1 MVRDIVN
8 RQVVCVEPDAKVSE
22 VARIMSEKSVGS
34 VLVCEDGKPRGIL
47 TDRDIVIRCIA
58 QNVDVND
65 CTVEQV
71 LSEPIEA
78 VKETDG
84 VYDVIRKMKNQE
96 VRRVPVV
103 DQKGEVIGIISFDDL
118 IVLLGKEM
126 ADLADTANAA
136 LQNVGAKQLKA
147 A

>member
-1 MVRDIVN
+1 MLKDVVN
-8 RQVVCVEPDAKVSE
+8 RQVVCVEPDTKVAE
-22 VARIMSEKSVGS
+22 VARIMSERNVGS
-34 VLVCEDGKPRGIL
+34 VLVCDENKPKGIL

-71 LSEPIEA
+71 VSEPIEA

-84 VYDVIRKMKNQE
+84 IYDVIRKMKNQG

-103 DQKGEVIGIISFDDL
+103 DKKGDVIGIISFDDL

-126 ADLADTANAA
+126 ADLSETANAA